1 MSSTPCR
8 RPRADILTSLPAP
21 GFAAA
26 HPSEKGDVRAGFAGL
41 WVSAVP
47 PGADLR
53 WGPQAVDPP
62 CSDVTLA

>member
-1 MSSTPCR
+1 MATTPWR
-8 RPRADILTSLPAP
+8 RLKADIFTSLPAP

-53 WGPQAVDPP
+53 WGLQAVDPP